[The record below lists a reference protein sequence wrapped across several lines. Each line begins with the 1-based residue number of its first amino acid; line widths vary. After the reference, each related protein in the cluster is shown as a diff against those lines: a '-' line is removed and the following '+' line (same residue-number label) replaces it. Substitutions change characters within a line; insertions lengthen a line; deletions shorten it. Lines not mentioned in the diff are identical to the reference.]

1 MMVADGRS
9 EKEKQN
15 EGMMVLAEAQ
25 QKMADYAL
33 TLELLG
39 DLVRDPLEE
48 KIIDGVF
55 QLFTAIFALEK
66 MIYIPFENGES
77 REAQVYP
84 GGVPDDAEIEKI
96 LSREDGEYDLGMQER
111 GFRLQI
117 RHQSETLGVLWIDH
131 IAFPEYWEH
140 YLELAFNIVR
150 VCGLAIQNARTYRQF
165 RQAEESARINLA
177 LQRLRNE
184 VLQMES
190 EESWD
195 HVVLCF
201 YEELKKLVDFNAC
214 SINLVDL
221 EKDEMRAHALNPE
234 KGLVQNFRKPIPP
247 GVVRAIESGQVVYRP
262 NRGDVFFVDT
272 APFPFPENVHSILD
286 VPFAGGTVAINSTE
300 ENGFDERD
308 IEIVERCASVLSQAH
323 RRLEDLKGM
332 ALQEQHLRRAQHLAL
347 VEQLATGVAH
357 EINNP
362 LTLVLGYSKLLL
374 KGEMEKE
381 MRERVEAIY
390 EGGMRATSIAQRL
403 LTFSQQQKDGKRE
416 ANLSDVVRESLDL
429 VRYELAADR
438 VQLAEEL
445 EENLPLASMHT
456 GQVQQVVLNL
466 VQNSRDAI
474 LEGGEG
480 GRILVRTRS
489 REDRVVLEV
498 EDDGPGI
505 PEKLNERIFEPFFTT
520 REVGKG
526 AGLGLSVCQSIVRE
540 NGGWLWSVL
549 RDKGALLVMELP
561 VISDGKPAV
570 ESGANKKQ

>member
-1 MMVADGRS
+1 
-9 EKEKQN
+9 
-15 EGMMVLAEAQ
+15 
-25 QKMADYAL
+25 
-33 TLELLG
+33 
-39 DLVRDPLEE
+39 
-48 KIIDGVF
+48 
-55 QLFTAIFALEK
+55 

-77 REAQVYP
+77 GETLVYP
-84 GGVPDDAEIEKI
+84 DGVPDGAEIEEI
-96 LSREDGEYDLGMQER
+96 LSREDGEYALGGQER

-117 RHQSETLGVLWIDH
+117 RHQGESLGVLWIDH

-140 YLELAFNIVR
+140 YLGLAFNIVR
-150 VCGLAIQNARTYRQF
+150 VCGLAIQNARTYRKF
-165 RQAEESARINLA
+165 RQAEERARINLA

-190 EESWD
+190 KENWD

-201 YEELKKLVDFNAC
+201 YEELKKVVDFNAC

-221 EKDEMRAHALNPE
+221 QKNEMRAHALSPE
-234 KGLVQNFRKPIPP
+234 KGLVQNFRKPVPP
-247 GVVRAIESGQVVYRP
+247 GVLSAIESGQVVYRAS
-262 NRGDVFFVDT
+262 RRDAFFVDT
-272 APFPFPENVHSILD
+272 APVLFPENVHSILD

-347 VEQLATGVAH
+347 VDQLATGVAH

-362 LTLVLGYSKLLL
+362 LTLVVGYSKLLL
-374 KGEMEKE
+374 KGEMEE
-381 MRERVEAIY
+381 GMREKVESIY
-390 EGGMRATSIAQRL
+390 EGGMRASSIAQRL
-403 LTFSQQQKDGKRE
+403 LTFSRQQKNGKRE
-416 ANLSDVVRESLDL
+416 ADLSDVVRESLDL
-429 VRYELAADR
+429 VRYQLAADR
-438 VQLAEEL
+438 VQLVEEL

-466 VQNSRDAI
+466 VQNSRGAI

-480 GRILVRTRS
+480 GRVLVRTRF

-505 PEKLNERIFEPFFTT
+505 PEKLNEKIFEPFFTT

-540 NGGWLWSVL
+540 HGGWLWSVV

-561 VISDGKPAV
+561 VSSNGISSV
-570 ESGANKKQ
+570 ESGEEKL